1 MRIATLEWINCY
13 FLENR
18 MVRERWELSELLVAL
33 GLVCVCVCMCVCSV
47 VSNSLWPHG
56 VCSLPDSSVHV
67 ILQAR
72 ILEWVATS
80 FSRGSSQPRDGT
92 HIYCISCIGRWV
104 LYHQRHLGS
113 SYSRLFV
120 IVCATE
126 FHILCYIIKLLE
138 DRNSPRRLNVYPV
151 KVPDKENLSG
161 KSLSI
166 IICSVPILQM
176 NKLNILKE
184 GNVSYS
190 ELATKPGL
198 KKKKKKRHSFIG
210 DKL

>member
-1 MRIATLEWINCY
+1 MRIATLKWINCY

-18 MVRERWELSELLVAL
+18 LVRERWELSELLVAL
-33 GLVCVCVCMCVCSV
+33 GLVGVFVCVCVCVCVCVYVCVLSHV
-47 VSNSLWPHG
+47 QLFVTPWT
-56 VCSLPDSSVHV
+56 VCSLPDSSVHG

-80 FSRGSSQPRDGT
+80 FFRGSSRPRDGT

-120 IVCATE
+120 IVCPTE

-138 DRNSPRRLNVYPV
+138 DRNNPRRLNVYPV

-166 IICSVPILQM
+166 MICSVPILQM
-176 NKLNILKE
+176 SKLNILKE
-184 GNVSYS
+184 GNCI
-190 ELATKPGL
+190 L
-198 KKKKKKRHSFIG
+198 
-210 DKL
+210 